1 VPSRLDPRQ
10 VGSEAI
16 YAKKIVKVLDSE
28 MEVLVSEPEGKGPH
42 LGLIVCQHILV
53 THVGLGRD
61 PSQIGIGERLAA
73 AGYVVAIP

>member
-1 VPSRLDPRQ
+1 
-10 VGSEAI
+10 
-16 YAKKIVKVLDSE
+16 

-42 LGLIVCQHILV
+42 LGLIVCQHILI